1 MEEIIFKC
9 NTNFY
14 IELRNIKSYL
24 VTYEN
29 KGLIKY
35 SISSETLLQ
44 ISRYCLSYL
53 KDFKTFK
60 IEKID
65 FKISIE
71 IYRASKEI
79 SGKTI
84 TPSHQFS
91 ENFFIIK
98 KDSTISFNIYDKTV
112 LKLGLTKFK
121 DFCRSIISSYNLIKL

>member
-9 NTNFY
+9 NNNFY

-29 KGLIKY
+29 KELIKY
-35 SISSETLLQ
+35 SISSETFLQ
-44 ISRYCLSYL
+44 ISKYCLSYL

-60 IEKID
+60 ID

-71 IYRASKEI
+71 IFRASKEI